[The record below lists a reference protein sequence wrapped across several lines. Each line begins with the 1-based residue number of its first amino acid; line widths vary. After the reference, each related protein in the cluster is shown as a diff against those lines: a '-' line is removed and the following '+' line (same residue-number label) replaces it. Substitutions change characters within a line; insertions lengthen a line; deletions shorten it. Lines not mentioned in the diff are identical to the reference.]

1 MAKIEE
7 KDELTTYYENIYKDI
22 EETTNKDPFGNYIF
36 QRVSGGTK
44 TVFNKTQTEIR
55 NFDMSFLD
63 TIESV
68 YPAILKIMRDP
79 KKSIRY
85 EEEVVSVEK
94 AKKVNSETV
103 RHLSSH
109 TQLIKEITKEGD
121 VIPSK
126 ILTTYAEEEL
136 AIYENRFIK
145 SLVKR
150 MEMFLERRYEVM
162 KVSLESFETQKFNV
176 SNDFLL
182 SGQKVTVNLD
192 IQIKNDLT
200 TNVQATKEQYN
211 RLLYVR
217 ELVQGLKGTEFMR
230 ALAKA
235 RDVLPPIMKTNILMH
250 NPDFKL
256 AYGLWLY
263 LDKVDGI
270 STNVDVKEKT
280 YKYTDI
286 FQRDINQCMALAVT
300 SFIKNRE
307 VEGIYTS
314 KNLPTLKAPKP
325 ISNEGIELEMNFNAD
340 NKKLEDYTMNQILL
354 DETAKFFEASM
365 SGIQRSGSTYNESIR
380 VVYRQMLDMLD
391 QIYPRTFGVSID
403 QLESKNLYEQLDFQR
418 KKLMVLKIVQQQK
431 QMNIARMGKDS
442 KRVEKEITKLE
453 GKIKVFEEKER
464 EKELKRLQKEEAQRQ
479 AAIARAKALEEKR
492 KRLEQEAIAR
502 QNAAEK
508 KALERERKENAGM
521 VDLKKAHQASRSL
534 EAQMRRRERLRE
546 LKTGISLEDQLKEE
560 NRVLDGINDEDIY
573 NTIETSNLVNEDDL
587 LDNTEDNVDDLLD
600 QIPTKEEK
608 EADELLASIPEKNEE
623 QPSDEIDS
631 NNEAIES
638 NLNAQDD
645 LNTELSNDESTSN
658 NNIEDAKLAEE
669 SNDSDEEAFEEAIN
683 AIPEDNDE
691 EEQIVY
697 VDEDGNVI
705 DNYEESSEFQQADEY
720 EQMLKDS
727 GMTDEEIQALLGI
740 ESKDDEVDE
749 PEEQNVDNSNNE
761 SDTNSEDEEFMQ
773 ALGDIPEGKETT
785 ESVDNSNN
793 ESDTNSED
801 EEFMQALGDIPEGK
815 ETTESVDNSTEASN
829 DKESENSSD
838 DFDEDEFMRAL
849 GDIPD
854 GKESVVDEAADDY
867 EKMLKDSG
875 MTDEEIANLLGD
887 DK

>member
-1 MAKIEE
+1 MAKTEE

-22 EETTNKDPFGNYIF
+22 EEATNKDPFGNYIF

-85 EEEVVSVEK
+85 EQEVVSVEK

-182 SGQKVTVNLD
+182 SGQKVSVNLD

-307 VEGIYTS
+307 VEGVYTS

-391 QIYPRTFGVSID
+391 QIYPRTFGVADD

-573 NTIETSNLVNEDDL
+573 NAPEISNLANDDDL
-587 LDNTEDNVDDLLD
+587 LNNTTDNEDNVDDLLD

-608 EADELLASIPEKNEE
+608 EADELLANIPEKNEE

-638 NLNAQDD
+638 NELKLDSQDNID
-645 LNTELSNDESTSN
+645 ANSNTELSNDESASN
-658 NNIEDAKLAEE
+658 NEIEDVKPAEAATE
-669 SNDSDEEAFEEAIN
+669 NDEEAFEEAIN
-683 AIPEDNDE
+683 AIPEDNDDE
-691 EEQIVY
+691 EEQVVY

-705 DNYEESSEFQQADEY
+705 ENYEESPEFQQANEY

-749 PEEQNVDNSNNE
+749 PEEQNVDNSN
-761 SDTNSEDEEFMQ
+761 
-773 ALGDIPEGKETT
+773 
-785 ESVDNSNN
+785 
-793 ESDTNSED
+793 
-801 EEFMQALGDIPEGK
+801 
-815 ETTESVDNSTEASN
+815 EASN
-829 DKESENSSD
+829 NKESENSSD